1 MSELITVG
9 YSTRKHNPEFIEYL
23 KKSSG
28 FKKIN
33 VIEKVN
39 NGEKSLSQVYNEILE
54 ESQTD
59 IVVLCHD
66 DIYFDTASWYSKI
79 VKHFEKSDFGILG
92 VAGTTSLTDSGR
104 WWDKKRKMV
113 GIVNHEHEGKKWE
126 SRYSES
132 FENGICE
139 TLIVDGLFIALHKK
153 RIKKNFDESVNGF
166 HFYDVTFSFSN
177 HLEGVK
183 IGVITNIRI
192 THKSIGMTNEKW
204 DENRIIFADKF
215 KENLPIRL
223 PFNEDRKLKVLLS
236 CLFFRTFTG
245 SELYVYE
252 LAKNL
257 VKLNCDVTVLSE
269 IGGPLTDMAK
279 KDGIKVVPF
288 SEPPG
293 YKMGDGKWSLNTPQG
308 IQQSQPNVLYRVS
321 EVNFDIV
328 HVQHKPV
335 AERIFQMYPEIDK
348 IYTIHSE
355 VIEVEN
361 PVKNDTVKKYIAIR
375 PEIKEY
381 IKKFDIDEKD
391 IEIIYNPVDNT
402 KFNNNNIKT
411 ENYTLFVGTIDYL
424 REKTILDLIEY
435 TKLNSQELWLVGENK
450 SNYLNSIL
458 ENSHVKYFPP
468 TWNVEKYIKNC
479 KETAGIQL
487 GRTTIEGWM
496 CGKSGWIY
504 NVDFNGDIL
513 DKNKTQPPTDI
524 EKYYSSNVAEKIKK
538 EYIKILS

>member
-66 DIYFDTASWYSKI
+66 DIYFDTTSWYSKI

-104 WWDKKRKMV
+104 WWDEKRKMV

-153 RIKKNFDESVNGF
+153 RIKKNFDESVSGF

-183 IGVITNIRI
+183 VGVITNIRI

-204 DENRIIFADKF
+204 EENRIIFADKF
-215 KENLPIRL
+215 RNNLPIRL
-223 PFNEDRKLKVLLS
+223 PFNENRKLKVLLS
-236 CLFFRTFTG
+236 CLFFKTFTG

-257 VKLNCDVTVLSE
+257 VKLNCDVTVLSD

-321 EVNFDIV
+321 EVNFDII

-355 VIEVEN
+355 VIELEN

-375 PEIKEY
+375 PEIKDY

-504 NVDFNGDIL
+504 NVDSNGDIL

-524 EKYYSSNVAEKIKK
+524 EKYYSSNVAEKIKQ
-538 EYIKILS
+538 EYIKIL